1 MMPEDEL
8 PLGPDAVAL
17 LPMAARVLLDGAV
30 ADLEFDYAIP
40 PALDGVGPGS
50 RVSVPLRNRTMTGT
64 VLIVYP
70 AAEAEVTK
78 LKPLLG
84 LLSERVMIPP
94 ALMEFGKWVSAYY
107 CAPLESVMRAML
119 PEAVREEKHRRMRRS

>member
-8 PLGPDAVAL
+8 PLGPEAVAL

-78 LKPLLG
+78 REAAFTLG
-84 LLSERVMIPP
+84 RSIAGKFYRGAT
-94 ALMEFGKWVSAYY
+94 ALNAQRHGVA
-107 CAPLESVMRAML
+107 
-119 PEAVREEKHRRMRRS
+119 